1 MDLSLEVL
9 AVSLLAV
16 VIGALFC
23 FLGFKFFLFL
33 LPIWG
38 FFAGFMAGAEVM
50 NVLFGD
56 GFLSVVTG
64 WVVGFVLG
72 LVFAVLSY
80 LYYWV
85 AVLLLG
91 GTIGYAIGAG
101 VMSALLDT
109 SDGILVVAAGLIVGV
124 VFAVGT
130 AVLRA
135 PKYLVIVLSA
145 FGGSAAVVAGVLLL
159 LGNIDLAAVEHGIV
173 AAAIN
178 EIESN
183 WFWLIVWGILG
194 ALGVG
199 YQVITTASLDQID
212 STDYRYS

>member
-1 MDLSLEVL
+1 MTLEVL
-9 AVSLLAV
+9 AVSILAL

-50 NVLFGD
+50 SVLFGD
-56 GFLSVVTG
+56 GFLAVVTG
-64 WVVGFVLG
+64 WVIGFVLG
-72 LVFAVLSY
+72 LVFAILSY

-85 AVLLLG
+85 AIVLLG
-91 GTIGYAIGAG
+91 GSIGYMIGAG
-101 VMSALLDT
+101 VMSGLLDT
-109 SDGILVVAAGLIVGV
+109 TDGILVVAAGLIVGV
-124 VFAVGT
+124 LFAIGT

-145 FGGSAAVVAGVLLL
+145 FGGSAAVVAGALLL
-159 LGNIDLAAVEHGIV
+159 FGTIELAAVEHGIV
-173 AAAIN
+173 AAALK
-178 EIESN
+178 EIQSN
-183 WFWLIVWGILG
+183 IFWLLVWGILG

-199 YQVITTASLDQID
+199 YQVITTSAMAEIETSG
-212 STDYRYS
+212 YRYG